1 MFEAKILAEAGMSS
15 DYGFSMEAIADFLK
29 GVSANKFIG

>member
-15 DYGFSMEAIADFLK
+15 DFGFSMEAIADFLK
-29 GVSANKFIG
+29 SVSANKFIG